1 MLKHMSLKV
10 KFLLSVTILLLLFG
24 TPIVFV
30 AVSYLASSTIEQSTA
45 VFNELISSYT
55 KHIEKTFLAAMQDG
69 QFLAQEVADWYSEA
83 DIQEW
88 NAYFAEKYT
97 LRDDQTIRVGE
108 PYGVYLTSLGEF
120 NARVKRM
127 LIATEQKI
135 QIHQKAAA
143 LQFLDTYIIMPEQL
157 LIIDDVERPFSAEA
171 DFDFSGQ
178 EFYAIATPENNP
190 ERQSKWT
197 AVYYDP
203 ILKYWMISNISPIYQ
218 QDEFLGIIGHDIVLN
233 DLLALISENQANVN
247 ESQHILIRS
256 DGSLI
261 YHPDFQEMMET
272 TPETFSLANRQD
284 PELIAQIQ
292 QFSQDKFAENHA
304 MSAEVTLDET
314 RYELTCAYMPSVDW
328 YYVQL
333 VPRSA
338 LLANVH
344 SLTYGLSLG
353 FLGILIVLA
362 FFIYA
367 LMHRIIIRP
376 LRESVS
382 LSNHLAQGNLSVHI
396 PDARRDEIGQLLA
409 ALKRMLTQF
418 QHVITDTRVMADHVT
433 SRSEHLRSI
442 AEKLSQGALAQAA
455 SAEEASASMEQM
467 TANIRQNAE
476 NSRQTEQVALKAA
489 EDATASRNAV
499 LEVVQAIQDIA
510 QKISMIEDIVRQ
522 TRMLSLNATIEAA
535 RAQEYGRGFSVVA
548 SEVRAL
554 AERSQNTASEINH
567 LAASGVEIAGK
578 AGDMLNSLAPNIQK
592 TADLVQEIS
601 ASSHEQRLGA
611 EQINQAIQQLDQIIQ
626 QTVALAEEMSST
638 SETFAEQ
645 AEQLQQT
652 VAFFQVP
659 DRRNT

>member
-1 MLKHMSLKV
+1 MLKHLSIKM
-10 KFLLSVTILLLLFG
+10 KFLLSVIILLLLFG

-30 AVSYLASSTIEQSTA
+30 AISYLSSSTIEQSTT

-55 KHIEKTFLAAMQDG
+55 KDIEETFLASMKDG
-69 QFLAQEVADWYSEA
+69 QFLAQEVADWYAAA
-83 DIQEW
+83 DIQKW
-88 NAYFAEKYT
+88 DAYFAEKYT

-108 PYGVYLTSLGEF
+108 PYGVYLTNQGEF
-120 NARVKRM
+120 NERVKRM
-127 LIATEQKI
+127 LIATEHKI

-157 LIIDDVERPFSAEA
+157 LIIDDSEWPFSAEA
-171 DFDFSGQ
+171 DFDFSEQ
-178 EFYAIATPENNP
+178 EFYAIATPANNP
-190 ERQSKWT
+190 ERRSKWT

-203 ILKYWMISNISPIYQ
+203 ILKYWMISNISPIYYE
-218 QDEFLGIIGHDIVLN
+218 DEFLGIIGHDIVLN

-247 ESQHILIRS
+247 QSQHIIVRS

-272 TPETFSLANRQD
+272 TPETFSLANQQS
-284 PELIAQIQ
+284 PEL
-292 QFSQDKFAENHA
+292 
-304 MSAEVTLDET
+304 
-314 RYELTCAYMPSVDW
+314 
-328 YYVQL
+328 YVQL

-362 FFIYA
+362 FFIYG

-376 LRESVS
+376 LMEGVT
-382 LSNHLAQGNLSVHI
+382 LSNQLAQGDLSVDI
-396 PDARRDEIGQLLA
+396 PDTRRDEIGQLLV

-418 QHVITDTRVMADHVT
+418 QQVITDTRVMADHVT
-433 SRSEHLRSI
+433 SRSDQLRSI
-442 AEKLSQGALAQAA
+442 AEKLSQGAIAQAA

-489 EDATASRNAV
+489 EDATTSRNAV

-554 AERSQNTASEINH
+554 AERSQNTAAEINH

-601 ASSHEQRLGA
+601 SSSHEQRLGA

-638 SETFAEQ
+638 SETFADQ

-652 VAFFQVP
+652 IAFFQVP
-659 DRRNT
+659 DRRKT

>member
-1 MLKHMSLKV
+1 MSIRL
-10 KFLLSVTILLLLFG
+10 KFLLSITILFLLFG
-24 TPIVFV
+24 IPIVFV
-30 AVSYLASSTIEQSTA
+30 TISYLSSSTIDQSTA

-55 KHIEKTFLAAMQDG
+55 KHIEETFLASMKDG
-69 QFLAQEVADWYSEA
+69 QFLAEEVAEWYGNA
-83 DIQEW
+83 DLQEW
-88 NAYFAEKYT
+88 DAYFAEKYA
-97 LRDDQTIRVGE
+97 LRDDQTIRIGE
-108 PYGVYLTSLGEF
+108 PYGVFLSNLGDF
-120 NARVKRM
+120 NDRVKRM
-127 LIATEQKI
+127 LIATEHKI

-157 LIIDDVERPFSAEA
+157 LIIDDSDWPFDIQA
-171 DFDFSGQ
+171 DFDFSKQ

-203 ILKYWMISNISPIYQ
+203 ILEYWMISNISPIYQ
-218 QDEFLGIIGHDIVLN
+218 QKEFLGIIGHDIVLN
-233 DLLALISENQANVN
+233 DLLALISENQANVKD
-247 ESQHILIRS
+247 SQHIIIRS

-261 YHPDFQEMMET
+261 YHPDFKDMMET

-284 PELIAQIQ
+284 PELIERIRKFPREH
-292 QFSQDKFAENHA
+292 FSDNQGISGEIT
-304 MSAEVTLDET
+304 VGGIL
-314 RYELTCAYMPSVDW
+314 YELTCAYMPSVDW

-338 LLANVH
+338 LLGNIR

-362 FFIYA
+362 LFIYG
-367 LMHRIIIRP
+367 LMHRIIISP
-376 LRESVS
+376 LMEGVTF
-382 LSNHLAQGNLSVHI
+382 SNQLAQGNLTVNI
-396 PDARRDEIGQLLA
+396 PDIRHDEIGQLLE

-418 QHVITDTRVMADHVT
+418 QNVITDTRVMADHVRY
-433 SRSEHLRSI
+433 RSEHLRSI
-442 AEKLSQGALAQAA
+442 AEKLSQGAVNQAA
-455 SAEEASASMEQM
+455 SAEEASASIEQM

-476 NSRQTEQVALKAA
+476 NSKQTEQVALKVA
-489 EDATASRNAV
+489 EDATESGKAV

-510 QKISMIEDIVRQ
+510 QKISMIEDIVSQ

-548 SEVRAL
+548 SEVRSL
-554 AERSQNTASEINH
+554 AERSQSTAAEINH
-567 LAASGVEIAGK
+567 LANSGVSVARK
-578 AGDMLNSLAPNIQK
+578 AGEMLANLVPNIQK

-626 QTVALAEEMSST
+626 QTVTLAEEMSST
-638 SETFAEQ
+638 SEAFAHQ
-645 AEQLQQT
+645 AEQLQQRI
-652 VAFFQVP
+652 AFFQVP
-659 DRRNT
+659 DRRKP